1 MVFLAPVCSLVV
13 EQTDCQIQNKGVLVQ
28 LSNPKH
34 RRTKL
39 ALFARRSF
47 TLPVI
52 TTTKEESTALVTF
65 EQILSDQESTPPRAI
80 H

>member
-1 MVFLAPVCSLVV
+1 MVFLAPVCSIVV

-28 LSNPKH
+28 LSNPKP
-34 RRTKL
+34 RRIKL

-47 TLPVI
+47 TPPVI
-52 TTTKEESTALVTF
+52 TTAKEESTALVTF
-65 EQILSDQESTPPRAI
+65 EQILSDLESTPLRAI